1 MAFGENVSGAAWTV
15 ISDEIDVTIAD
26 MNGGSAL
33 NYLLLGFVNVLW
45 IPTAMKFGRKIVYIS
60 SMTIVMAASVW
71 NSYIYGTPQW
81 YLNSLVG
88 GIGQG
93 AYQAIIQLTV
103 GPFLCAL
110 YWDGINFGRC
120 LMYSL
125 PTSGVLCSLFT
136 SGDSNSVPSWA

>member
-103 GPFLCAL
+103 CFSSLGFQWA
-110 YWDGINFGRC
+110 GINFGRC
-120 LMYSL
+120 LIYSL
-125 PTSGVLCSLFT
+125 PTSGVPC
-136 SGDSNSVPSWA
+136 